1 MRTALIFSGS
11 TSWTCPEPTAVEPA
25 AAADPAAPVDPLAPP
40 CSPDVVIAA
49 DSGWYEARRRGL
61 VPDEL
66 HGDLDSVLDDDV
78 EEAVRLGVGIH
89 RYPTDKDATD
99 LELAL
104 DRAVGLGAE
113 RLVVIGPGGG
123 RLDHQ
128 LGELLLLASEKYAH
142 LEVDA
147 RLGGS
152 SVHPVRGGPRTISGR
167 RGTSVSIVPIAGPA
181 TVSTTGLRWPLVAEQ
196 LDPGST
202 RGISN
207 EFEGDIATVGTDRG
221 VVLVVVPFDEPLGT
235 QQ

>member
-11 TSWTCPEPTAVEPA
+11 SSWTRREPA
-25 AAADPAAPVDPLAPP
+25 APDTAAPDTAGLPWPA
-40 CSPDVVIAA
+40 DVVIAA
-49 DSGWYEARRRGL
+49 DSGWYEARRLGVL
-61 VPDEL
+61 PDEL
-66 HGDLDSVLDDDV
+66 HGDLDSVLEPDV
-78 EEAVRLGVGIH
+78 DEAARLGVDVH

-104 DRAVGLGAE
+104 DRAVALGAE
-113 RLVVIGPGGG
+113 RLVVVGPGGG

-128 LGELLLLASEKYAH
+128 LGELLLLASEKYAAVVV
-142 LEVDA
+142 EA

-152 SVHPVRGGPRTISGR
+152 VVHPVRGGPRTVSGR
-167 RGTSVSIVPIAGPA
+167 AGASVSIVPIAGPA

-207 EFEGDIATVGTDRG
+207 EFEHDTATVGTEHG
-221 VVLVVVPFDEPLGT
+221 VVLVVVPPVDTLPTER
-235 QQ
+235 